1 MTTLDFFLATFVTS
15 VMIHTTILP
24 SSLQPSCAN
33 QHALSFASGAAVAA
47 TGLDR
52 LFTGFGAPPAVHWA
66 LAGAAADYY
75 CKQVF
80 APDANTAMCLASGYA
95 GGFVA
100 TMLLGR

>member
-1 MTTLDFFLATFVTS
+1 MT
-15 VMIHTTILP
+15 MLP
-24 SSLQPSCAN
+24 AFMQPSCAN
-33 QHALSFASGAAVAA
+33 IPALSFASGAAISV

-66 LAGAAADYY
+66 LGGVGADYY
-75 CKQVF
+75 CKG
-80 APDANTAMCLASGYA
+80 AISPDTSTAMAMAAGYG